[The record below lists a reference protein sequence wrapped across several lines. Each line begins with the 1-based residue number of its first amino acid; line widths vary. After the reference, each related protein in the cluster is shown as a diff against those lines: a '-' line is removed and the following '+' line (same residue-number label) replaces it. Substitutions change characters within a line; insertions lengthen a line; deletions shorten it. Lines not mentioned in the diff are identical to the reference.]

1 MRSPPETSGWA
12 AEINAFALGAEMVDP
27 HVMVCLKWYSAKDC
41 DWVRELDETDVH
53 IVCARDVPDPLLPDV
68 PWGLSS
74 GVLDID
80 IADCV
85 PVRQRTLVELVRQ
98 SMMNSQMNQFSSEL
112 KSQTGLVQPKRGRR
126 EVFPVMAI

>member
-1 MRSPPETSGWA
+1 MEAPSATGKSNIISDLKVLYKKTVLQKRLSLAFIYEKFPETSGWT

-27 HVMVCLKWYSAKDC
+27 HVTVYLKWYSAKDYG
-41 DWVRELDETDVH
+41 WVRELDETDVH
-53 IVCARDVPDPLLPDV
+53 IVCARDVPDPLLPDA

-85 PVRQRTLVELVRQ
+85 PV
-98 SMMNSQMNQFSSEL
+98 
-112 KSQTGLVQPKRGRR
+112 
-126 EVFPVMAI
+126 MAI